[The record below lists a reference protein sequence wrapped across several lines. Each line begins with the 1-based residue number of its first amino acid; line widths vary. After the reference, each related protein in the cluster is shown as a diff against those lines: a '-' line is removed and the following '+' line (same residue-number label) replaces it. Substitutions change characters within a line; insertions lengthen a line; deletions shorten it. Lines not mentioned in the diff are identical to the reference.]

1 MCSSDDCGVMM
12 MLIRDSDIKR
22 DDDEEEQ
29 GSDEDEDEDA
39 SFLSG
44 PLFLFFFEN
53 FFPLFSLACLAFF
66 SLRSIYY
73 SVCPSLPVFYF
84 SSDSPTVTPLTC
96 LKKRTQVTTIIIII
110 IIKSRVTHFLSSLP
124 LFLFSFSFS
133 PRNLIL

>member
-53 FFPLFSLACLAFF
+53 FFPLLSLASF
-66 SLRSIYY
+66 SLRQFI
-73 SVCPSLPVFYF
+73 
-84 SSDSPTVTPLTC
+84 TPFVPL
-96 LKKRTQVTTIIIII
+96 
-110 IIKSRVTHFLSSLP
+110 FLSSTFLQIP
-124 LFLFSFSFS
+124 LL
-133 PRNLIL
+133 